1 MRNGILAVLA
11 GAVLVL
17 AAGGCA
23 QPKGNMLAVVANEV
37 DFDKKVIGSKTPVLV
52 DFYKEKC
59 PPCVTQEVVL
69 ENLQEEFRGRVTF
82 MKFKVREASMARR
95 EPKIMERYKLFW
107 APTMIL
113 FVDGK
118 EAARCGIRNEG
129 ELREILNKALKEAP
143 SAAGASGGEPTP

>member
-11 GAVLVL
+11 GVLVL

-23 QPKGNMLAVVANEV
+23 QPKGNVLGVIANEA
-37 DFDKKVIGSKTPVLV
+37 DFDAKVIGSKTPVLV

-69 ENLQEEFRGRVTF
+69 ENIQEEFRGRVTI
-82 MKFKVREASMARR
+82 MKFKVREASMARC
-95 EPKIMERYKLFW
+95 EPKIMDRYKLFW

-118 EAARCGIRNEG
+118 EALRCGIRNEG
-129 ELREILNKALKEAP
+129 ELREILNKALNAAP
-143 SAAGASGGEPTP
+143 PATGVSGA